1 MEVRWPADPGI
12 WCKRVAVHMS
22 LNLDHWIGDGYQKSA
37 LVPAHWTLRWTDA
50 RFPISVFLVCMVRSY
65 WGSQC
70 AETSLKHTYVVTCIS
85 LS

>member
-1 MEVRWPADPGI
+1 MEVRWPADLGI
-12 WCKRVAVHMS
+12 WCKGMAVHMS

-37 LVPAHWTLRWTDA
+37 LVPAHRIL

-70 AETSLKHTYVVTCIS
+70 AETFLKHIYVVTS